1 MERFIRTAK
10 STLFDHLKQYRFIL
24 VSGPHRA
31 GTTIA
36 AAMIANDL
44 DYEFYEDVQT
54 GKLETLG
61 GSRQIYRP
69 SVLHCPSACHFI
81 HQFARLS
88 DFAAVMIIRN
98 ITEIIA
104 SQERIP
110 WGFENEQLHA
120 YRDKATPKPAFIVQP
135 PIAEVKYRY
144 WWEVQKPLFGE
155 HGYEIEYESL
165 KAHTMWVAPEQRRG
179 FTTNQIEVGKPH
191 GPRIQVP
198 RRESD

>member
-1 MERFIRTAK
+1 MTGVERFARTAK
-10 STLFDHLKQYRFIL
+10 STLFDHLRGYKFIL

-44 DYEFYEDVQT
+44 DYEFVEDAHTQ
-54 GKLETLG
+54 LE
-61 GSRQIYRP
+61 
-69 SVLHCPSACHFI
+69 VLPQAFRRIEPTVFHCPTHCHKV
-81 HQFARLS
+81 HEYVTVPGL
-88 DFAAVMIIRN
+88 AAVMVIRD
-98 ITEIIA
+98 IKAIIA

-110 WGFENEQLHA
+110 WGFENKQLHA

-135 PIAEVKYRY
+135 PVAEVKYRY
-144 WWEVQKPLFGE
+144 WREIQKPLFGE

-191 GPRIQVP
+191 GPRIQGV
-198 RRESD
+198 RRG